1 MKRAALAA
9 LLLGAACTKG
19 ADAPNPEDRLLA
31 KLKAEQEREKKEG
44 PTASPVGPHPNL
56 DAPDVNVDDG
66 LAKVAAEP
74 PTEVKSRKLPEKID
88 FKAGQLG
95 VKLNGV
101 ETSQS
106 ISNGKVRLSTNE
118 QFLRVDLKLTADAA
132 ATIDLSGAVAKAG
145 DETFPIAKDVQ
156 HIVGTKNLTRP
167 VAAGESFETVMMFEL
182 PEAAL
187 AKGVT
192 LKLPLPAPLEVPL
205 Q

>member
-1 MKRAALAA
+1 MRRAALAA

-19 ADAPNPEDRLLA
+19 ADTPNPEDRLLA

-44 PTASPVGPHPNL
+44 PTVGPHPNL
-56 DAPDVNVDDG
+56 DSPEMNVDDG
-66 LAKVAAEP
+66 LAKAAVEP
-74 PTEVKSRKLPEKID
+74 PTPVKSLKLPEKVE
-88 FKAGQLG
+88 FKSGQLA
-95 VKLNGV
+95 VKLNGA

-106 ISNGKVRLSTNE
+106 IANGKVRLSTNE
-118 QFLRVDLKLTADAA
+118 QFLRIELKLTADAA
-132 ATIDLSGAVAKAG
+132 ANIDLSSALARAG

-156 HIVGTKNLTRP
+156 RLVGTKNLTRP
-167 VAAGESFETVMMFEL
+167 VAAGESFETVLMFEL
-182 PEAAL
+182 PDAAL